1 MPNTYVALRTETVAV
16 ATPSVTFSSIPSDY
30 TDLVLVINGLGVA
43 SDSLGVT
50 MTFNGV
56 TTNRSYTR
64 LQGDGSTASSFRSTN
79 DPAIGVL
86 GNSEGGNVIAHIM
99 NYSNTTTFKTILT
112 RYNSLDAGD
121 GRVGSYVS
129 LWGSTAAITSMVIGL
144 SSGNYAV
151 GSTFSLYGIAKAD
164 M

>member
-1 MPNTYVALRTETVAV
+1 MPNTYVAL
-16 ATPSVTFSSIPSDY
+16 ATSTLGTAAASVTFSSIPQTY
-30 TDLVLVINGLGVA
+30 TDLVLVINGLGIA
-43 SDSLGVT
+43 NDSLGVT

-64 LQGDGSTASSFRSTN
+64 LQGNGSTASSFRSTN

-86 GNSEGGNVIAHIM
+86 GDSEGGNVIANIM

-112 RYNSLDAGD
+112 RYNSSDAGD

-129 LWGSTAAITSMVIGL
+129 LWGSTAAITSIVLGF
-144 SSGNYAV
+144 SSGNIAA
-151 GSTFSLYGIAKAD
+151 GSRFSLYGILAA
-164 M
+164 

>member
-1 MPNTYVALRTETVAV
+1 MPTTYDKIAAHTIPSAV
-16 ATPSVTFSSIPSDY
+16 SSYTFSSIPGTY
-30 TDLVLVINGLGVA
+30 TDLILITNGLGVA
-43 SDSLGVT
+43 SDSLVLT

-112 RYNSLDAGD
+112 RYNSLDAVD

-129 LWGSTAAITSMVIGL
+129 LWGSTAAINSILLGF
-144 SSGNYAV
+144 SSGNIAT
-151 GSTFSLYGIAKAD
+151 GTTFTLYGIKAA
-164 M
+164 